1 MLPYGKIKLSKNDS
15 KKYLATYYQPVFSSD
30 IYLAS

>member
-1 MLPYGKIKLSKNDS
+1 MPAYGKIKLSENDN

-30 IYLAS
+30 SYLAS